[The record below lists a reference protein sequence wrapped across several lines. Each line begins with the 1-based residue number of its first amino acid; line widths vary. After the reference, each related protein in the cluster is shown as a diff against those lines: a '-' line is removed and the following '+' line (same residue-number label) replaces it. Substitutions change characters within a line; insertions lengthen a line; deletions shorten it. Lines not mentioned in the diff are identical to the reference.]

1 MYVVDPL
8 LFFRGTT
15 IFICNGCSLY
25 KCWVVAKA
33 VDYRTHMYLEY
44 CERRLGWSTS
54 YAFSHCDNVAV
65 LQHVDRCAWCQEVHS
80 KCQHGRESREID
92 SNNNMHKT
100 YLNVSY
106 LMKMF
111 RVWCHLPTPSTNSS
125 PKVSVPNSVIDL
137 IGTPVFDGCMVRV
150 WGRPQPLLLM

>member
-54 YAFSHCDNVAV
+54 YAFPIVIMLPYYNMLIDV
-65 LQHVDRCAWCQEVHS
+65 LDAKRYIQSV
-80 KCQHGRESREID
+80 
-92 SNNNMHKT
+92 NMGVKAE
-100 YLNVSY
+100 
-106 LMKMF
+106 K
-111 RVWCHLPTPSTNSS
+111 
-125 PKVSVPNSVIDL
+125 
-137 IGTPVFDGCMVRV
+137 
-150 WGRPQPLLLM
+150 